1 MQVSNFQTVNISELR
16 QFINNLF
23 FRRMDKKPK
32 EDMRVSFDKSLA
44 EIKIYQRNESNI
56 DEANTLPRISED
68 SLLEKASEHGLEND
82 QQTRMF
88 IKFLSVS
95 TNFAS
100 HKFADRVQTIP
111 TLINTIRDLIQVAK
125 AELRDYNDIG
135 VLFDEVVS
143 SYVRLVLH
151 TVQNLEMTLP
161 YLQNSVTYMEI
172 VREAMLGEG
181 ESLTEQD
188 LTDIE
193 QAFKNM
199 SAGVDKLKEYA
210 KESKEARENVEQRI
224 NGLQESMESK
234 IGVIGNRICFS
245 KFIPK
250 IAASTGKVLFSVS
263 SFKKRF

>member
-1 MQVSNFQTVNISELR
+1 MNE
-16 QFINNLF
+16 
-23 FRRMDKKPK
+23 
-32 EDMRVSFDKSLA
+32 EMRISFDKSLA
-44 EIKIYQRNESNI
+44 EIKILQKPARASNEI

-68 SLLEKASEHGLEND
+68 NLLEKASEHGLAND

-111 TLINTIRDLIQVAK
+111 TLISTIRELIQVAK
-125 AELRDYNDIG
+125 AELRDYGDMS
-135 VLFDEVVS
+135 VFFDEVVS

-172 VREAMLGEG
+172 VREAMSA
-181 ESLTEQD
+181 ESEMLTEQD
-188 LTDIE
+188 LGDIE
-193 QAFKNM
+193 QAFRNM

-210 KESKEARENVEQRI
+210 RESKEERENVEHRI
-224 NGLQESMESK
+224 NGLKESMESK
-234 IGVIGNRICFS
+234 IEVIGNRICFS
-245 KFIPK
+245 RFMPK
-250 IAASTGKVLFSVS
+250 IAASTG
-263 SFKKRF
+263 